1 MVCGLLLWRSDFV
14 VLPYDFPLFLAP
26 VTYNVVLLTYDF
38 PLFLAPVTYNVPML
52 FDCVVDCNVPS
63 RLDCKQ
69 NVLGLVEIAGFYY
82 QFVRVEMGRNP
93 DLGPTGKL
101 LCVF

>member
-69 NVLGLVEIAGFYY
+69 NVLGLVEIAGL
-82 QFVRVEMGRNP
+82 
-93 DLGPTGKL
+93 DLSRLQASTTNL
-101 LCVF
+101 